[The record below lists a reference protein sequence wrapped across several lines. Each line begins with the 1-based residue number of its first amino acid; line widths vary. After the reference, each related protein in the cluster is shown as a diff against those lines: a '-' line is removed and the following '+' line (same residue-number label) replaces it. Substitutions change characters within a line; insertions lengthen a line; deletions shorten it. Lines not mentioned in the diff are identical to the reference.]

1 MLYTYPDNFRAHK
14 ALIAAKYSGRDVR
27 LAPGFTFGETN
38 KSAEFLAKFPAGKVP
53 AFESNDGR
61 VRLTESNAIAWY
73 VADEALRGNN
83 PEAAAGVWQWASWAD
98 GEVLPAAAGWVFPYL
113 GVMPHRPPAVTRA
126 RQDLLDALR
135 VLDTHLSTRTFL
147 VGQRVSLADV
157 VVFCTLQQAATRV
170 LEPAVR
176 SDLPHVCRWWRTLA
190 AQPPVR
196 AVLGD
201 LTLCAAPPTLPAQ
214 TQGQPQQQQQ
224 HKKVTILYCA
234 IIAVSNQLT

>member
-14 ALIAAKYSGRDVR
+14 ALIAAQYSGRNLK

-38 KSAEFLAKFPAGKVP
+38 KSAEFLSKFPAGKVP
-53 AFESNDGR
+53 AFESDDGR

-73 VADEALRGNN
+73 VADEALRGAG

-113 GVMPHRPPAVTRA
+113 GVMPHRPAAVTRA

-135 VLDTHLSTRTFL
+135 VLDTHLASRTFL
-147 VGQRVSLADV
+147 VGERVSLADV

-170 LEPAVR
+170 LEPAAR
-176 SDLPHVCRWWRTLA
+176 ADLPHVCRWWRTLA
-190 AQPPVR
+190 AQPQVR

-201 LTLCAAPPTLPAQ
+201 LALCAAAPALPAQ
-214 TQGQPQQQQQ
+214 AHQPHQQQPQQQQ
-224 HKKVTILYCA
+224 HKKVTTVTVLLC
-234 IIAVSNQLT
+234 